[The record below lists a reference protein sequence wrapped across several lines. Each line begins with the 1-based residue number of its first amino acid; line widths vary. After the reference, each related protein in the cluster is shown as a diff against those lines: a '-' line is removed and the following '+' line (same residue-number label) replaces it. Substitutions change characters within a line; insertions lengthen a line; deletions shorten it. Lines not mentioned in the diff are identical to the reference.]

1 MISVYFMHDTFEH
14 QAPRDSGM
22 IFSSPE
28 CSLSE
33 VKAGFQCKPIPS
45 LAPAPLPV
53 YICQIWLLAAP
64 PHQVGHTM

>member
-1 MISVYFMHDTFEH
+1 MT
-14 QAPRDSGM
+14 
-22 IFSSPE
+22 FSSPE

-64 PHQVGHTM
+64 LIGLGTRCKNLG